1 MNRKPQSVV
10 LAGLLALALTGC
22 SSTRGGSGSDDDLG
36 GSGGMGGGTDGAA
49 AIGVDS
55 AAGGMA
61 GTSSG
66 SVAAP
71 PQSTGAAGSTMMPG
85 GMPNAVVISIE
96 VVPRQAGTAAAGAVG
111 TSGTTGT
118 TGSSAGVDSVYRIT
132 LRMDDGTTRVVT
144 QDRAPSFR
152 GGDRV
157 NMMDGSIT
165 R

>member
-36 GSGGMGGGTDGAA
+36 GS
-49 AIGVDS
+49 
-55 AAGGMA
+55 GGMA